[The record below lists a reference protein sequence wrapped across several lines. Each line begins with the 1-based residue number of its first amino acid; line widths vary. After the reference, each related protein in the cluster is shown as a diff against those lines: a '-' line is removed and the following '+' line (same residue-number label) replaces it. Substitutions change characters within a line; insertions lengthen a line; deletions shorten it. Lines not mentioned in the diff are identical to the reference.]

1 MGTLF
6 GYAHTQIGK
15 GIHGVHKRGEDQE
28 SKIKVRQKIPCNGHV
43 TFFTNCVY
51 RRSAG
56 GDLTGFVSLIEL
68 LHVVGVLDFGRCLKK
83 RIVVFVRGLLMTT
96 LPGSGT
102 TAC

>member
-43 TFFTNCVY
+43 TFF
-51 RRSAG
+51 
-56 GDLTGFVSLIEL
+56 
-68 LHVVGVLDFGRCLKK
+68 H
-83 RIVVFVRGLLMTT
+83 
-96 LPGSGT
+96 
-102 TAC
+102 